1 MAYANDVVPEL
12 LTKVEKEF
20 NKRHKDSKALKAL
33 NAKLKDGT
41 ATYHDANLYA
51 IEVGEML
58 KDAYKKI
65 TGDDLPAGRMYYN
78 IAERVIGTTIEEKFN
93 LVTEMAEKVQKALNK
108 GAGIGLAAIKPEID
122 PDREQGILNRLA
134 EAESFDNIAWIL
146 GEPVV
151 EFMLNAVD
159 ESIRLNAEFQWK
171 SGMDA
176 KIVRRMESTP
186 ITTYTKKV
194 KGKVYGPYEQTQPMP
209 CAFCMERAGTY
220 DYYEVMDSHNEVFR
234 RHAHCRCTVEYDPG
248 NGKVQNAHD
257 KTWQSINKRE
267 IADRIKRV
275 TSMINP
281 MT

>member
-65 TGDDLPAGRMYYN
+65 TGDDLPDGRMYYN

-93 LVTEMAEKVQKALNK
+93 LVTEMAEKVQKALNEE
-108 GAGIGLAAIKPEID
+108 AGIGLAAIKPEID
-122 PDREQGILNRLA
+122 PDRVQGILNRLA
-134 EAESFDNIAWIL
+134 EAERFDNIAWIL

-159 ESIRLNAEFQWK
+159 ESIRLNADFQAK
-171 SGMDA
+171 SGLRPI
-176 KIVRRMESTP
+176 IVRKMESTP

-194 KGKVYGPYEQTQPMP
+194 KGKVYGPYMQTQPMP
-209 CAFCMERAGTY
+209 CQFCSSLAGTY
-220 DYYEVMDSHNEVFR
+220 DYYEVQDSHNDVFR
-234 RHAHCRCTVEYDPG
+234 RHAHCRCTVEYYPG

-257 KTWQSINKRE
+257 KTWQDINKRE
-267 IADRIKRV
+267 ITDRINRI
-275 TSMINP
+275 TNMINP
-281 MT
+281 MN

>member
-65 TGDDLPAGRMYYN
+65 TGDDLPDGRMYYN

-108 GAGIGLAAIKPEID
+108 GAGIGLKALKPDID
-122 PDREQGILNRLA
+122 PNRVQGILNRLA

-159 ESIRLNAEFQWK
+159 ESIRLNADFQAK
-171 SGMDA
+171 SGLRPI
-176 KIVRRMESTP
+176 IVRKMESTP

-194 KGKVYGPYEQTQPMP
+194 KGKVYGPYMQTQPMP
-209 CAFCMERAGTY
+209 CQFCSSLAGTY
-220 DYYEVMDSHNEVFR
+220 DYYEVQDSHNDVFR
-234 RHAHCRCTVEYDPG
+234 RHAHCRCTVEYYPG
-248 NGKVQNAHD
+248 NGKVQNAHT
-257 KTWQSINKRE
+257 KTWQELNKRD
-267 IADRIKRV
+267 ITDRINRI
-275 TSMINP
+275 TNMINP
-281 MT
+281 MN